1 MTLALLGILLSLVLL
16 ITLAY
21 RGHSVIAVAPL
32 AASVAVIMSGAPLLA
47 SYTQVFMPALGGFM
61 AAFFPLFLVGAI
73 FGRLMTV
80 SGYARDLAGW
90 ISGLLGPKFAI
101 LVTVLATALLTY
113 GGVSAWVVVFTIFP
127 IATSLFEEA
136 DIPKRLMPAAIALGI
151 FTFATAALPG
161 SPQIHNTIPTKFFG
175 TNTFAAPGLGLLGA
189 IIVFGLGMLWLD
201 RRQKQLLAAGESFAD
216 LTLAEIKEARRL
228 GIDPVPGGS
237 GGGGG
242 VRPVAPSDP
251 DSVDDGRQPATGGA
265 TVDVAER
272 TTGAPAAATP
282 DRPSA
287 VAGLIGL
294 SPVLVIVLVNALCT
308 YVLFPAMDVG
318 YLAEEKFGA
327 TSLEGVAG
335 IWAVTVAM
343 LAGIA
348 LVFLLRIGSFS
359 EYVDGLTEG
368 AKNAVLPVFN
378 TASEVGYGAVI
389 ASLAVFATVRDGMFG
404 VSDNPVVVAAVSTS
418 GISGLTGSASG
429 GLTITL
435 NTFGEQLATMA
446 TDQGIPMDLMHRV
459 TAMASTGF
467 DSLPHNGA
475 IITLLLVCG
484 LSHRESYKDIFV
496 VTVIVPV
503 VGLLAV
509 MGIGLTVGTF

>member
-1 MTLALLGILLSLVLL
+1 MSLALLGILLSLALL

-21 RGHSVIAVAPL
+21 RGHSVIAVAPF
-32 AASVAVIMSGAPLLA
+32 AASIAVIMSGAPLLA

-90 ISGLLGPKFAI
+90 ISGLLGPRFAI

-136 DIPKRLMPAAIALGI
+136 DIPRRLMPAAIALGI

-175 TNTFAAPGLGLLGA
+175 TNTFAAPGLGMLGA
-189 IIVFGLGMLWLD
+189 VIVFGLGMLWLD

-216 LTLAEIKEARRL
+216 PTLAEAKEARRL
-228 GIDPVPGGS
+228 GIDTPS
-237 GGGGG
+237 GGTGG
-242 VRPVAPSDP
+242 RPRPITTGDP
-251 DSVDDGRQPATGGA
+251 DSLEDGGQPVPHGPAVA
-265 TVDVAER
+265 VAER
-272 TTGAPAAATP
+272 SHATTTTAN
-282 DRPSA
+282 RPSA
-287 VAGLIGL
+287 LAGLIGL
-294 SPVLVIVLVNALCT
+294 SPVLAIVLVNALCT
-308 YVLFPAMDVG
+308 YLIFPSMDFG
-318 YLAEEKFGA
+318 YLADKKFGG
-327 TSLEGVAG
+327 TSLAGVAG

-348 LVFLLRIGSFS
+348 LVFAMRPGSFTA
-359 EYVDGLTEG
+359 YVEGITEG